1 MSLIKIDIFQNLQIL
16 NVNLDVVEPLPLA
29 CLPAVSDSWFGE
41 RASEASGISYI
52 KNKKNNFIIWRIRV
66 VNAIKSCKQQQ
77 LEETYA
83 H

>member
-52 KNKKNNFIIWRIRV
+52 KNKKKQFHYLED
-66 VNAIKSCKQQQ
+66 SCFECHKE
-77 LEETYA
+77 L
-83 H
+83 